1 MDPEAITVHLLHILN
16 SSKDKRENSAQQV
29 RVTVDRRAA
38 ARQLSE
44 VTSGQRVQ
52 QQLVCHLQG
61 LRPTPEP
68 NKTTISQ
75 SHSRTRIIT
84 HLVIVPAEL
93 LSLNAPVPPAEPS
106 ENCPLI
112 TSLIFMCD
120 FITFLR
126 CSHPHR
132 QILYVSQPNTSL
144 YSNRFLQKLPQMIP
158 DCPSMLVWIRLN
170 FIVLFS
176 LF

>member
-75 SHSRTRIIT
+75 SHS
-84 HLVIVPAEL
+84 
-93 LSLNAPVPPAEPS
+93 
-106 ENCPLI
+106 
-112 TSLIFMCD
+112 
-120 FITFLR
+120 
-126 CSHPHR
+126 
-132 QILYVSQPNTSL
+132 
-144 YSNRFLQKLPQMIP
+144 
-158 DCPSMLVWIRLN
+158 
-170 FIVLFS
+170 
-176 LF
+176 